1 MSEES
6 ENAII
11 YVENESIAN
20 KEIVKSNLTET
31 VKDYVKRLLDKW
43 NPDES
48 DFIVLKVPQTIS
60 LDLPLNKELYKRV
73 EKFGVKRVGNK
84 AEVEIPTYEII
95 YSNRWMGE
103 DMETDRFVVIMP
115 YINDEAINQVVNNI
129 LASLTPEGEG
139 EGEGEEFLEE

>member
-6 ENAII
+6 ENVII
-11 YVENESIAN
+11 YVENESIVN
-20 KEIVKSNLTET
+20 KEIVKSSLTET
-31 VKDYVKRLLDKW
+31 VKDHVKRLLDKW

-115 YINDEAINQVVNNI
+115 YINDGAINQVVNNI

-139 EGEGEEFLEE
+139 EGEEFLEE